1 MIFGGDFTGDSTIS
15 GASGSDDLTVSA
27 MSIDQDAPLRDMPLT
42 PGDDYV
48 VKLSGST
55 DTCLGYAAD
64 APPVVAELRGDGSDI
79 LSIGQQ
85 TNEQDEE
92 NEHEI

>member
-1 MIFGGDFTGDSTIS
+1 M
-15 GASGSDDLTVSA
+15 
-27 MSIDQDAPLRDMPLT
+27 
-42 PGDDYV
+42 

-64 APPVVAELRGDGSDI
+64 GTPVVAELRGDGSDI
-79 LSIGQQ
+79 LSTGQQ